1 MATYREIQPTEDD
14 SGAPLTSELAKAWTS
29 NVLSIIEGASG
40 APRIEAGA
48 NAGAVAGDQVLFSA
62 LGSDREFE
70 KQGGGFIDV
79 PGSRFRA
86 TTSGEYRISFEHRR
100 FGPETSPTTTRVRI
114 NGGVALSE
122 ETNSDTF
129 SQHSVDISL
138 SAGSTIVVETSG
150 DDTGP
155 MTAVVRRVEYRTTSA
170 TRHVGGI

>member
-70 KQGGGFIDV
+70 KQGSGFIDV

-86 TTSGEYRISFEHRR
+86 TTSGEYRVSFEHRR
-100 FGPETSPTTTRVRI
+100 SGASAITTRVRI

-122 ETNSDTF
+122 ETISDTF

-150 DDTGP
+150 DDSDPPTTGI
-155 MTAVVRRVEYRTTSA
+155 VRRVEYRTTSA